1 MTNGPPGE
9 APNRKRCPTCAA
21 NLATASQLRE
31 LTKQRGDE
39 IARLRTELD
48 HALADAARYQAAF
61 EACMGVKP

>member
-31 LTKQRGDE
+31 LTFHLRG
-39 IARLRTELD
+39 ELD
-48 HALADAARYQAAF
+48 TLRAQLDAETAARARYQAAF
-61 EACMGVKP
+61 EACMGART